1 MQWLK
6 TSLVAAWLA
15 ASLLWRSF
23 LSLFEGSNSMADP
36 NKTEAQL
43 LETLKA
49 KIDASPVSAAPP
61 TVGHRP
67 PFGGDL
73 TVIGHCAK
81 VAYDEIGA
89 GNYTSETL
97 HTHLAQGYGEAA
109 VLGLEDEPTPVGAA
123 AGLPGWLTLFL
134 NLILLIGEKQ

>member
-6 TSLVAAWLA
+6 TTFVAAWLA
-15 ASLLWRSF
+15 ASLVWRSF
-23 LSLFEGSNSMADP
+23 LALFEGRNQMAGQ
-36 NKTEAQL
+36 TEAEV

-49 KIDASPVSAAPP
+49 KMDASPVSEAPP

-67 PFGGDL
+67 PFTGSL
-73 TVIGHCAK
+73 EIIGHCAK
-81 VAYDEIGA
+81 TAYDEIGA

-109 VLGLEDEPTPVGAA
+109 VLGLNDGEPQPVGAG
-123 AGLPGWLTLFL
+123 GLPGWLTLFL